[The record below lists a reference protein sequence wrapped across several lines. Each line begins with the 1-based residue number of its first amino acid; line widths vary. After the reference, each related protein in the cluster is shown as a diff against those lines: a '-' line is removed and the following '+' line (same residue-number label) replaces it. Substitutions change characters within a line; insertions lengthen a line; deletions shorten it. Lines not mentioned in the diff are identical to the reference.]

1 MPINSFLYPG
11 VRIPPVFEVAN
22 SVRLDDGSSDNFSKT
37 NTSGNSDTTKFTVSL
52 WFKKTAFESNGGGL
66 FMIKNASNNTADK
79 VMLYFLDDK
88 LNCFISD
95 SGGSTE
101 SNVVPN
107 RLFRDSSA
115 WTHLTYRYDS
125 TQGTDSNRVRIYING
140 TQETSLG
147 TANYPDQN
155 HAQPIDDSTQTIIGK
170 SVYSNGNTYYFDGY
184 MCEAVLVNGQS
195 LDPTSFGKFDEDSP
209 TIWKPIDVSGLTFGN
224 DGFYLD
230 FEDSSNLGN
239 DVSGGTDFTENNLT
253 SIDQSTDTCTNNF
266 ATLNPLYKQVHTFSE
281 GNLEYTSST
290 TNYDS
295 GLSTIGVSNGKWYWE
310 TKLSSLDGSTFRFY
324 MGICD
329 ERDGNIIA
337 EDKVG
342 QDPSGRVGD
351 TIGLIPDGSSP
362 DAVKNGSSTG
372 SWTSNSVNDIIGV
385 AVDCDNGAVYFSKN
399 GTFMNSGD
407 PTSGATKTGGIT
419 FTTGET
425 YLMGVTVYGSSSA
438 QQQVNFGNPVY
449 SVSSPQSDANGFG
462 SFSYAPPSG
471 YLSLCSKNLGSD
483 GG

>member
-11 VRIPPVFEVAN
+11 VKAPPPFEVAN

-107 RLFRDSSA
+107 RVFRDSSA

-195 LDPTSFGKFDEDSP
+195 LDPTSFGEFDEDSP

-239 DVSGGTDFTENNLT
+239 DVSGGTDLTENNIA
-253 SIDQSTDTCTNNF
+253 SIDQSTDTCTNNYCV
-266 ATLNPLYKQVHTFSE
+266 LNPLEPH
-281 GNLEYTSST
+281 
-290 TNYDS
+290 
-295 GLSTIGVSNGKWYWE
+295 IW
-310 TKLSSLDGSTFRFY
+310 R
-324 MGICD
+324 M
-329 ERDGNIIA
+329 A
-337 EDKVG
+337 
-342 QDPSGRVGD
+342 
-351 TIGLIPDGSSP
+351 
-362 DAVKNGSSTG
+362 
-372 SWTSNSVNDIIGV
+372 
-385 AVDCDNGAVYFSKN
+385 FSKRN
-399 GTFMNSGD
+399 YW
-407 PTSGATKTGGIT
+407 
-419 FTTGET
+419 T
-425 YLMGVTVYGSSSA
+425 YTRKMVL
-438 QQQVNFGNPVY
+438 
-449 SVSSPQSDANGFG
+449 G
-462 SFSYAPPSG
+462 SFF
-471 YLSLCSKNLGSD
+471 
-483 GG
+483 

>member
-266 ATLNPLYKQVHTFSE
+266 ATLNPLYNAYIDPTFSE
-281 GNLEYTSST
+281 GNLKITQSSGW
-290 TNYDS
+290 S
-295 GLSTIGVSNGKWYWE
+295 GAKATMGVSTGKWYWE
-310 TKLSSLDGSTFRFY
+310 LKLTGTMSSHQHGVQQENVNESAQDPQMLTGTTVFYNHDGGEMRTDGTATTNDYGTFSSGDIMGVALDMDAGSYGQITIYKSGSAIVSDFNLSSSSTTVMPFLCIDNSTVECNFGSPPY
-324 MGICD
+324 SESGGNS
-329 ERDGNIIA
+329 DGN
-337 EDKVG
+337 G
-342 QDPSGRVGD
+342 YGNFSM
-351 TIGLIPDGSSP
+351 
-362 DAVKNGSSTG
+362 
-372 SWTSNSVNDIIGV
+372 SV
-385 AVDCDNGAVYFSKN
+385 
-399 GTFMNSGD
+399 
-407 PTSGATKTGGIT
+407 
-419 FTTGET
+419 
-425 YLMGVTVYGSSSA
+425 
-438 QQQVNFGNPVY
+438 
-449 SVSSPQSDANGFG
+449 
-462 SFSYAPPSG
+462 PSG
-471 YLSLCSKNLGSD
+471 YYALNTKNLAEFG
-483 GG
+483 